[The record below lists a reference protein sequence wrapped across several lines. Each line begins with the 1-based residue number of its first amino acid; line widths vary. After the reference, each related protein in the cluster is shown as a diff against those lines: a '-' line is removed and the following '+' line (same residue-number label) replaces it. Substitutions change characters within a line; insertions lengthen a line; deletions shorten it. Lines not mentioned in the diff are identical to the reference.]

1 MAKLTLTNLSSLQN
15 EQSAIN
21 TINANN
27 DAIEAAVEKTLSRDG
42 TVPNQMTSELDM
54 NSQRVLNLPQ
64 PLTDNEPVRL
74 IDLTEVVEGTGNG
87 NILGPVSAVSG
98 NYPMFTGTSG
108 KVVADSGTSPATKA
122 DVASP
127 TISNPTFTGT
137 TTVSG
142 AVNGADTV
150 TLTKNGGGTWPL
162 ILSNNSAGTADL
174 IKLLAPG
181 ITSGNKYVRVD
192 SLGNFQVINN
202 AYTSAALTLSDGGN
216 LTVPGSATFN
226 MAGDTVKGRLSTSGA
241 ASDLSKTQLTSLI
254 NPVTSSL
261 SGAAPASG
269 GGTTNYLRA
278 DSTWAIPPGP
288 VLLNTLVASGV
299 SSSLQD
305 TSSLTSTYSRYIIEV
320 INLRS
325 SSGDTTLTL
334 QVHSGGTFQ
343 TTNYVTA
350 INYFSGA
357 ASAAQNSTTYHF
369 ISPPSVSNTG
379 VGLTGSYEIANPS
392 DTSTYKPIR
401 GSFTT
406 SNSGF
411 SSAFGGN
418 TAGFWTNTA
427 AVTGFRI
434 QALAG
439 NLTGTVK
446 IYGII

>member
-343 TTNYVTA
+343 TTNYVAA
-350 INYFSGA
+350 INYFSGS

-379 VGLTGSYEIANPS
+379 VGLTGSYEITNPS